1 MSEQGIE
8 DLFDEFKEK
17 KKRDRKIDDKN
28 QTLL

>member
-8 DLFDEFKEK
+8 DLFDEFKDK

>member
-8 DLFDEFKEK
+8 DIFDEFKEK